1 MMKEVILLIIAG
13 IFSVIYNIMV
23 IGAYLLYEDF
33 EFKTICLA
41 FIIVNTIKDA
51 ILFGTVLS
59 NIFLR

>member
-1 MMKEVILLIIAG
+1 MKEMILLIIAG

-23 IGAYLLYEDF
+23 LGAYSLHEDV

-41 FIIVNTIKDA
+41 FIIVNTIKDT
-51 ILFGTVLS
+51 ILFSIILI